1 MATTLVPM
9 LVEVPIGPM
18 SLEEYLALDLPETLT
33 ELVDGQLV
41 VNASPAGP
49 HQRLV
54 VRLSHVL
61 DAACPPGFEV
71 LVSPIDWVL
80 WGDPRATVRE
90 PDLAVVRCEQA
101 DELRLTEPPLLVVEA
116 LSPDSFERDVVAKRR
131 DYARAGLEHY
141 WIANPGT
148 GEIVCYRRKGH
159 ELVEA
164 GRLLPG
170 RQREVNE
177 PFRVTFDP
185 GQLLGR
191 RRID

>member
-1 MATTLVPM
+1 M
-9 LVEVPIGPM
+9 LVEVPIGQI

-33 ELVDGQLV
+33 ELVDGQV
-41 VNASPAGP
+41 IVNASPSGP

-54 VRLSHVL
+54 GRLYAVL
-61 DAACPPGFEV
+61 DAGCPPGYEV

-90 PDLAVVRCEQA
+90 PDMAVVRGEQA

-131 DYARAGLEHY
+131 DYARAGLAHY
-141 WIANPGT
+141 WIANPRT
-148 GEIVCYRRKGH
+148 GEVIRYHLSGD

-164 GRLLPG
+164 GRLVPG
-170 RQREVNE
+170 RPNNVTE
-177 PFRVTFDP
+177 PFTVTFDP
-185 GQLLGR
+185 GELTGR
-191 RRID
+191 RRTD

>member
-18 SLEEYLALDLPETLT
+18 SLEEYLSLELPERLT
-33 ELVDGQLV
+33 ELVAGQLV

-61 DAACPPGFEV
+61 DSACPPGYEV

-116 LSPDSFERDVVAKRR
+116 LSPDSFERDVVCKRR

-141 WIANPGT
+141 WIANPAT
-148 GEIVCYRRKGH
+148 GEIVRYRREGD

-170 RQREVNE
+170 RSREVSE
-177 PFRVTFDP
+177 PFGVAFDP
-185 GQLLGR
+185 AQLVGPR
-191 RRID
+191 RVS